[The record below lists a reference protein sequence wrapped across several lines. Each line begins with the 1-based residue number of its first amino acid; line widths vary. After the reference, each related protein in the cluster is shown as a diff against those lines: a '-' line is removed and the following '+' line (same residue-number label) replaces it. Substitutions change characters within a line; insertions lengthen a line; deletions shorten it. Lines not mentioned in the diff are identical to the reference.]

1 MANLFESA
9 NYPTVEPGLA
19 EYDNPIVA
27 GNTIN
32 WKKTTLYS
40 DYPNSAYA
48 IAYQA
53 TLNGTPGTSFTVTG
67 SVTSEEWIFSITHSD
82 SASITPGIYQWNLY
96 VTKSASSERK
106 VLDSGVWEVVPNIS
120 TNTSV
125 DVQSH
130 ARKVLSAVEAVIEGR
145 ASQDQMSYSIA
156 GRSLS
161 RMSIQDLMFFRDQY
175 KAEWTKEKRLQR
187 AKAGKG
193 HDGQIIS
200 YFKQG

>member
-53 TLNGTPGTSFTVTG
+53 TLN
-67 SVTSEEWIFSITHSD
+67 
-82 SASITPGIYQWNLY
+82 
-96 VTKSASSERK
+96 
-106 VLDSGVWEVVPNIS
+106 
-120 TNTSV
+120 
-125 DVQSH
+125 
-130 ARKVLSAVEAVIEGR
+130 
-145 ASQDQMSYSIA
+145 
-156 GRSLS
+156 
-161 RMSIQDLMFFRDQY
+161 
-175 KAEWTKEKRLQR
+175 
-187 AKAGKG
+187 
-193 HDGQIIS
+193 
-200 YFKQG
+200 

>member
-19 EYDNPIVA
+19 EYDNPIIA

-67 SVTSEEWIFSITHSD
+67 SVTSEEWIFSITHTD

-96 VTKSASSERK
+96 VT
-106 VLDSGVWEVVPNIS
+106 
-120 TNTSV
+120 TSV

>member
-40 DYPNSAYA
+40 DYPDSAYA

-53 TLNGTPGTSFTVTG
+53 TLNGTPGTSFTVSG
-67 SVTSEEWIFSITHSD
+67 SVTSEEWIFSFTHTD

-106 VLDSGVWEVVPNIS
+106 VLDSGVWELVPNIS
-120 TNTSV
+120 TNTSI

-130 ARKVLSAVEAVIEGR
+130 ARKVLTAIEAVIEGR

-161 RMSIQDLMFFRDQY
+161 RMSIQDLLFFRDQY
-175 KAEWTKEKRLQR
+175 KAEWNKEKRLQR

-193 HDGQIIS
+193 HDGQIIT
-200 YFKQG
+200 YFRQG

>member
-19 EYDNPIVA
+19 EYENPIVA

-32 WKKTTLYS
+32 WKKTTLYT
-40 DYPNSAYA
+40 DYPDSAYA

-67 SVTSEEWIFSITHSD
+67 SVTSEEWIFSITHTD

-96 VTKSASSERK
+96 VTKSSSSERK
-106 VLDSGVWEVVPNIS
+106 ILESGVWEVIPNIS

-130 ARKVLSAVEAVIEGR
+130 ARKVLTAIEAVIEGR

-193 HDGQIIS
+193 HDGQIIT
-200 YFKQG
+200 YFRQG